1 MPSPGN
7 FIVAGVLNGAII
19 VAGSGGS
26 GGPSSATDIYEIAA
40 NTWRAG
46 PPMPAGRTLAAA
58 GVANG
63 GLYVV
68 GGTVNGSPAYDA
80 WVFYPATNS
89 RPESWA
95 GVGPMLI
102 GRSQLAAAVVNDV
115 VYALGGM
122 VPGSNPTVPMAA
134 NETLSTPPVNT
145 YAVGGGSGNGG
156 GNQAL
161 PTVQWQSTNTF
172 VAGVDAGGN
181 AHANALGQ
189 TTIVAVLSNG
199 MSCVASSTCATLT
212 VVDTMPPFLSL
223 PGDQNKQATGPSGAV
238 VTYFANANDS
248 IDGQRP
254 VTCNPASSSLF
265 PFGATTVNCSASDL
279 SGNTAT
285 GSFVITVVDTNAPFM
300 SAPSGNQTRQAT
312 SPAGALVTYT
322 ATANDR
328 LMARGR
334 SLAIRR
340 RDRSSRS
347 GRHP

>member
-40 NTWRAG
+40 GTWRAG

-68 GGTVNGSPAYDA
+68 GGTVNGSPAHDA

-122 VPGSNPTVPMAA
+122 APGSNPTVPVAA

-145 YAVGGGSGNGG
+145 YAVGGGG

-172 VAGVDAGGN
+172 VAGVDAGE
-181 AHANALGQ
+181 ARMRMHWPDDD
-189 TTIVAVLSNG
+189 
-199 MSCVASSTCATLT
+199 CC
-212 VVDTMPPFLSL
+212 
-223 PGDQNKQATGPSGAV
+223 
-238 VTYFANANDS
+238 
-248 IDGQRP
+248 
-254 VTCNPASSSLF
+254 
-265 PFGATTVNCSASDL
+265 
-279 SGNTAT
+279 
-285 GSFVITVVDTNAPFM
+285 
-300 SAPSGNQTRQAT
+300 
-312 SPAGALVTYT
+312 GALEWHVVCIKH
-322 ATANDR
+322 A
-328 LMARGR
+328 
-334 SLAIRR
+334 
-340 RDRSSRS
+340 
-347 GRHP
+347 PQ